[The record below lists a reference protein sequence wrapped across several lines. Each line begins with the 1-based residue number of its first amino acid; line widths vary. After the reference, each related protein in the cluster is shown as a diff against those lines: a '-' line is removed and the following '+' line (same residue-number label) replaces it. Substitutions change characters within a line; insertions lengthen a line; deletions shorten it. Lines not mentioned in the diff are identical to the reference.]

1 MLLGAATMTAD
12 VIMHYFVLTIQ
23 IAPTD
28 SGYCATSTMGCALF
42 TIETPAQR
50 RGWTN
55 PEPEHRCSNSS
66 RSHGCT
72 LLPWPIRA
80 PCSND
85 VDVNEPVF
93 GEIDM
98 DKKNWPLY
106 DAKLE
111 HDACGVGLV
120 AQIDGTRSR
129 EIVEKALAGLVNL
142 THRGAVGADART
154 GDGAGIMI
162 QVPHS
167 LFVETL
173 TEAGHADLD
182 AGNYGVAM
190 LFLPRHDDENLPR
203 VRAAIEARGL
213 HVLAVRDVPTD
224 PSVLGQSARDTLPE
238 IVQVLISRPDGS
250 SSGDY
255 ERKLMLVRREI
266 EKNLRTAGLTD
277 DDFFAVSCSGRTLI
291 YKGFCLPE
299 DLARFYPDL
308 ADERVDSAIALF
320 HQRFST
326 NTQPTWGLAQPFR
339 FIAHNGEI
347 NTVQGNRAWMQAR
360 APQLVMDDDGQQ
372 VQLDPPVAMEGSDS
386 LSLDTAIEV
395 LRHNGRSLPHALMMS
410 IPEPW
415 EQLPEMDADLRAFY
429 DYHAGIMEQWDGPA
443 ALSFTDGV
451 LAGAA
456 LDRNGLRPLRYAITE
471 DGMFVC
477 GSESGTV
484 EIDPASVVERGRL
497 GPGQMILVDTD
508 AGKVLHND
516 ELKSAVSKN
525 APYQRWLEEHRIPL
539 EIGPVADEPLPV
551 PIDADAK
558 TRAASTKTP
567 VDVVQ
572 IQQAFGYSAEDL
584 RLIINPMAGERK
596 EPTWSMGD
604 DAPLAVLSTTPRPVT
619 SYFRQRFA
627 QVTNPAIDSLRE
639 RRVMA
644 LDTYL
649 GKRSNLLERSGQHAH
664 LVHLKSFVLANH
676 ELEAIKVNADLS
688 IAELDA
694 TFALKEGSLKSR
706 LEELVAE
713 SIAAVESGANLL
725 LLSDEAVSELRA
737 HVPMALAVGAIHH
750 QLIKAGLRLDADIVC
765 NAGDVWDV
773 HQMAVLV
780 GYGAAAVHP
789 RLALDASARLSATRG
804 LESVTPKE
812 LRQNYIAMMEY
823 GFLKVMAKMGISTAS
838 GYRGAQ
844 IFETLGLG
852 EDVVDYCFAGTPARL
867 GGIGFSALEDDI
879 RTRHAEAFAA
889 TANRLPDH
897 GMIKFKKAGEAH
909 AFQPGIVTALQAASQ
924 NNDYEAYQE
933 YLAMV
938 KEEPLTTLRDL
949 LELRPAGDP
958 VPIEQVEPLEEI
970 VKRFVVTAMSL
981 GSLSPEAHSTLAIA
995 MNRLG
1000 GRSNSGEG
1008 GEDPDWYAAK
1018 GPDIPHNKVKQV
1030 ASGRF
1035 GVTTKYLSMAE
1046 ELEIKVAQGAK
1057 PGEGGQL
1064 PGFKVTD
1071 FVARM
1076 RHSIEGLS
1084 LISPPPHHDIYSI
1097 EDLAQLI
1104 YDLRQV
1110 NPRAKIGVK
1119 LVAEAG
1125 VGTVAAGVAKAQADY
1140 VLVSGHSGGTGAAA
1154 LASIKHAGTA
1164 WELGVA
1170 ETQQTLIKSG
1180 LRNRIRLRTD
1190 GGLKTP
1196 KDILVAA
1203 MLGADEF
1210 GFGTSVLVAMGCDMA
1225 RQCHLNTCPT
1235 GIATQRADL
1244 RAKFTGTPEMII
1256 GYFTQLI
1263 QGIRE
1268 TMADL
1273 GITRLDEVIG
1283 RSDLLREKTVSGRP
1297 NTLRMSDLLAEP
1309 ASANTRRKTVEIKRP
1324 NDSLSDRLW
1333 EQIEPQLARGGD
1345 VAIDSSIST
1354 SDRTVGAR
1362 IAGHLTTHRSSGPVP
1377 MSTVTLKFRGIAGQ
1391 SFAAYGVDGMDVS
1404 LEGEANDYV
1413 GKGLSGGRVAI
1424 FPDRTSKPE
1433 AQQVIAGNTILYGA
1447 TGGEMFI
1454 AGSVGERFAVRNSGA
1469 TAVVEGVGEHGC
1481 EYMTSG
1487 TVLVLGPTGRNFGAG
1502 MANGDVFVWDPEQ
1515 VFDARINSESVLVQ
1529 TPDDAA
1535 LDQIQSLLQR
1545 HVAAT
1550 SSRRAMDILE
1560 QWESARHQFRHV
1572 IGKAAIELA
1581 ASRQEVEEGA
1591 AD

>member
-1 MLLGAATMTAD
+1 MD
-12 VIMHYFVLTIQ
+12 
-23 IAPTD
+23 
-28 SGYCATSTMGCALF
+28 
-42 TIETPAQR
+42 
-50 RGWTN
+50 
-55 PEPEHRCSNSS
+55 
-66 RSHGCT
+66 
-72 LLPWPIRA
+72 IR
-80 PCSND
+80 
-85 VDVNEPVF
+85 
-93 GEIDM
+93 
-98 DKKNWPLY
+98 NWPLY
-106 DAKLE
+106 EAGLE

-120 AQIDGTRSR
+120 AQINGTRSR
-129 EIVEKALAGLVNL
+129 AIVDKALAGLVNL

-162 QVPHS
+162 QVPHV
-167 LFVETL
+167 LFAQVL
-173 TEAGHADLD
+173 AEAGHGDLA
-182 AGNYGVAM
+182 AGEYGVAM
-190 LFLPRHDDENLPR
+190 LFLPIGNDSLMSQVES
-203 VRAAIEARGL
+203 AIEARGL
-213 HVLAVRDVPTD
+213 SMLATRTVPTD
-224 PSVLGQSARDTLPE
+224 PDVLGKSARDTLPHIIQE
-238 IVQVLISRPDGS
+238 LISRPKEISTGAF
-250 SSGDY
+250 
-255 ERKLMLVRREI
+255 ERKLMLVRRRI
-266 EKNLRTAGLTD
+266 EENLREVGLTD
-277 DDFFAVSCSGRTLI
+277 DDFFAVSCSSRTLI

-347 NTVQGNRAWMQAR
+347 NTVHGNRTWMKAR
-360 APQLVMDDDGQQ
+360 APRLVIDDGGEQIT
-372 VQLDPPVAMEGSDS
+372 LNPPIAMQGSDS
-386 LSLDTAIEV
+386 LSLDTALEL
-395 LRHNGRSLPHALMMS
+395 LRHNGRSLPHALMMAV
-410 IPEPW
+410 PEPW
-415 EQLPEMDADLRAFY
+415 EKLSEMDAELRAFY

-443 ALSFTDGV
+443 ALGFSDGV

-456 LDRNGLRPLRYAITE
+456 LDRNGLRPLRYAITD
-471 DGMFVC
+471 DGMFIC
-477 GSESGTV
+477 GSEAGTI
-484 EIDPASVVERGRL
+484 EIDPASIIERGRL

-516 ELKSAVSKN
+516 ELKLAVARN
-525 APYQRWLEEHRIPL
+525 APYARWLKENRIPL
-539 EIGPVADEPLPV
+539 EIGPAADEPLPV
-551 PIDADAK
+551 PLDVDAK
-558 TRAASTKTP
+558 TRAAKTKTP
-567 VDVVQ
+567 VEVVQ

-584 RLIINPMAGERK
+584 RLIINPMAGEAK

-644 LDTYL
+644 LDTWI
-649 GKRSNLLERSGQHAH
+649 GKRGNVLVKSGDHAH
-664 LVHLKSFVLANH
+664 LAHLPSFVLAAH
-676 ELEAIKVNADLS
+676 ELEAITANPELAVT
-688 IAELDA
+688 ELDA
-694 TFALKEGSLKSR
+694 TFALETESLHSR
-706 LEELVAE
+706 LENLVAE
-713 SIAAVESGANLL
+713 AKSAVASGASVVLL
-725 LLSDEAVSELRA
+725 RDRLVTANRA

-750 QLIKAGLRLDADIVC
+750 QLIAAGLRLDADIVC
-765 NAGDVWDV
+765 DAGDVWDV
-773 HQMAVLV
+773 HQMAVLI

-789 RLALDASARLSATRG
+789 RLALDASARLSGTRG
-804 LESVTPKE
+804 LEAVTPKE
-812 LRQNYIAMMEY
+812 LRENYINMMEY
-823 GFLKVMAKMGISTAS
+823 GFLKVMSKMGISTVS
-838 GYRGAQ
+838 GYRAAQ

-852 EDVVDYCFAGTPARL
+852 DEVVNYCFNGTPARL
-867 GGIGFSALEDDI
+867 GGIGFADIEQDI
-879 RTRHAEAFAA
+879 RARHSEAFSAE
-889 TANRLPDH
+889 ANRLPDL
-897 GMIKFKKAGEAH
+897 GMVKFKKAGEAH

-924 NNDYEAYQE
+924 NNDYEAYQQ

-958 VPIEQVEPLEEI
+958 VPIEQVEPLEDI

-1008 GEDPDWYAAK
+1008 GEDPEWYAEK
-1018 GPDIPHNKVKQV
+1018 GPDVPHNKVKQV

-1064 PGFKVTD
+1064 PGFKVSE

-1140 VLVSGHSGGTGAAA
+1140 VLVSGHSGGTGAAP

-1170 ETQQTLIKSG
+1170 ETQQTLVKSG
-1180 LRNRIRLRTD
+1180 LRNRIKLRTD

-1203 MLGADEF
+1203 MLGAEEF

-1263 QGIRE
+1263 QALRE

-1273 GITRLDEVIG
+1273 GITKLDHVIG

-1297 NTLRMSDLLAEP
+1297 NKLRIGDLLAEP
-1309 ASANTRRKTVEIKRP
+1309 PAANLRMKTLEINRP
-1324 NDSLSDRLW
+1324 KDSLNDRLW
-1333 EQIEPQLARGGD
+1333 ELIEPQLLAGRD
-1345 VAIDSSIST
+1345 INIESNIST

-1362 IAGHLTTHRSSGPVP
+1362 IAGNLTTYRANGPVP
-1377 MSTVTLKFRGIAGQ
+1377 MNTVLLSFRGTAGQ
-1391 SFAAYGVDGMDVS
+1391 SFGAFGVDGMDLS

-1502 MANGDVFVWDPEQ
+1502 MANGDAFIWDPSF
-1515 VFDARINSESVLVQ
+1515 VFDSRVNADSVIVQ
-1529 TPDDAA
+1529 EPDDTS
-1535 LDQIQSLLQR
+1535 LDQILNLLQR
-1545 HVAAT
+1545 HVFAT
-1550 SSRRAMDILE
+1550 SSRRAMEILE
-1560 QWESARHQFRHV
+1560 DWETSRHNFRHV
-1572 IGKAAIELA
+1572 VGRAAIELVA
-1581 ASRQEVEEGA
+1581 AREAEMAEGA

>member
-1 MLLGAATMTAD
+1 MTA
-12 VIMHYFVLTIQ
+12 Q
-23 IAPTD
+23 
-28 SGYCATSTMGCALF
+28 
-42 TIETPAQR
+42 Q
-50 RGWTN
+50 
-55 PEPEHRCSNSS
+55 
-66 RSHGCT
+66 
-72 LLPWPIRA
+72 
-80 PCSND
+80 
-85 VDVNEPVF
+85 
-93 GEIDM
+93 
-98 DKKNWPLY
+98 WPLY
-106 DAKLE
+106 DPMQE

-120 AQIDGTRSR
+120 VKIDGTRSR
-129 EIVEKALAGLVNL
+129 EIVDKALAGLVNL

-154 GDGAGIMI
+154 GDGAGLMI
-162 QVPHS
+162 QVPHA
-167 LFVETL
+167 LFTETL
-173 TEAGHADLD
+173 AGAGHGQLT
-182 AGNYGVAM
+182 AGEYGVAM
-190 LFLPRHDDENLPR
+190 MFLPRHDDDAL
-203 VRAAIEARGL
+203 AAITTAVTARGL
-213 HVLAVRDVPTD
+213 QVLAVRDVPTD
-224 PSVLGQSARDTLPE
+224 PSMLGKAALDTLPH
-238 IVQVLISRPDGS
+238 IVQVLMSRPQGIKT
-250 SSGDY
+250 GDY

-266 EKNLRTAGLTD
+266 ERSLRSIGLGD
-277 DDFFAVSCSGRTLI
+277 GDFFAVSCSSRTII

-347 NTVQGNRAWMQAR
+347 NTVQGNRSWMRAR
-360 APQLVMDDDGQQ
+360 APHLTMHDDGEDI
-372 VQLDPPVAMEGSDS
+372 LIDPPVAMQGSDS
-386 LSLDTAIEV
+386 LSLDTAIE
-395 LRHNGRSLPHALMMS
+395 LIRHNGRSLPHALMMA

-415 EQLPEMDADLRAFY
+415 EQLPEMDPALRAFY

-443 ALSFTDGV
+443 ALGFSDGV
-451 LAGAA
+451 LAGAS
-456 LDRNGLRPLRYAITE
+456 LDRNGLRPLRYAITS
-471 DGMFVC
+471 DGLFVC

-484 EIDPASVVERGRL
+484 ALDPASVIERGRL

-508 AGKVLHND
+508 AGIVLHNAD
-516 ELKSAVSKN
+516 LKHAVAEN
-525 APYQRWLEEHRIPL
+525 APYAQWLEEHRISL
-539 EIGPVADEPLPV
+539 HVGAAADEPLPV
-551 PIDADAK
+551 PVDADAK
-558 TRAASTKTP
+558 TRAASTRTAP
-567 VDVVQ
+567 EVVQ
-572 IQQAFGYSAEDL
+572 LQQAFGYTAEDL

-619 SYFRQRFA
+619 AYFRQRFA

-649 GKRSNLLERSGQHAH
+649 GKRGNLLARTPQHAN
-664 LVHLKSFVLANH
+664 LAHLKSFVLATH
-676 ELEAIKVNADLS
+676 EFEAIQSSPALEIVT
-688 IAELDA
+688 LDA
-694 TFALKEGSLKSR
+694 TFAMEGGSLQMR
-706 LEELVAE
+706 LSELVAE
-713 SIAAVESGANLL
+713 AIAAVQYGATII
-725 LLSDEAVSELRA
+725 LLSDTRVSTARA
-737 HVPMALAVGAIHH
+737 HIPMALAVGAIHH
-750 QLIKAGLRLDADIVC
+750 HLIDAGLRLNADIVC
-765 NAGDVWDV
+765 DAGDVWDV

-804 LESVTPKE
+804 LENVTPKE

-852 EDVVDYCFAGTPARL
+852 DEVIDFCFRGTSARL
-867 GGIGFSALEDDI
+867 GGIGFAELEADI
-879 RTRHAEAFAA
+879 RTRHTGAYET
-889 TANRLPDH
+889 TAVRLPDL
-897 GMIKFKKAGEAH
+897 GMVKYKKEGEAH
-909 AFQPGIVTALQAASQ
+909 AFQPGIVTALQAAAQ
-924 NNDYEAYQE
+924 NNDYEAYQA

-938 KEEPLTTLRDL
+938 KDEPLTTLRDL
-949 LELRPAGDP
+949 LDLQPLGDP
-958 VPIEQVEPLEEI
+958 VPIEDVEPLQDI
-970 VKRFVVTAMSL
+970 VARFVVTAMSL

-1008 GEDPDWYAAK
+1008 GEDPDWYAAH
-1018 GPDIPHNKVKQV
+1018 GDDVPHNKVKQV

-1035 GVTTKYLSMAE
+1035 GVTTRYLSMAE

-1064 PGFKVTD
+1064 PGFKVSA

-1076 RHSIEGLS
+1076 RHSIPGLS

-1154 LASIKHAGTA
+1154 LASIKHAGA
-1164 WELGVA
+1164 PWELGIA
-1170 ETQQTLIKSG
+1170 ETQQTLVKAG
-1180 LRNRIRLRTD
+1180 LRNRIKLRTD

-1196 KDILVAA
+1196 KDVLVAA
-1203 MLGADEF
+1203 MLGAEEF
-1210 GFGTSVLVAMGCDMA
+1210 GFGTSVLVALGCDMA

-1244 RAKFTGTPEMII
+1244 RAKFAGTPEMVI
-1256 GYFTQLI
+1256 GYFTQMI
-1263 QGIRE
+1263 QGMRE
-1268 TMADL
+1268 LMADL
-1273 GITRLDEVIG
+1273 GITRLDEIIG
-1283 RSDLLREKTVSGRP
+1283 RSDLLRDRTVAGRGSM
-1297 NTLRMSDLLAEP
+1297 LRIRDLIAQP
-1309 ASANTRRKTVEIKRP
+1309 APAHMRKKSVHVHRP

-1333 EQIEPQLARGGD
+1333 TQIEPHLATGGD
-1345 VAIDSSIST
+1345 VALASIIT
-1354 SDRTVGAR
+1354 TADRTVGAR
-1362 IAGHLTTHRSSGPVP
+1362 IAGHLTTWRSNGPVP
-1377 MSTVTLKFRGIAGQ
+1377 MSKVSLGFRGIAGQ
-1391 SFAAYGVDGMDVS
+1391 SFAAFGVDGMDIS

-1413 GKGLSGGRVAI
+1413 GKGLNGGRVAI
-1424 FPDRTSKPE
+1424 FPDRDSQP
-1433 AQQVIAGNTILYGA
+1433 AACQVIAGNTILYGA

-1454 AGSVGERFAVRNSGA
+1454 AGAVGERFAVRNSGA
-1469 TAVVEGVGEHGC
+1469 TAVVEGIGEHGC

-1487 TVLVLGPTGRNFGAG
+1487 TVVVLGPTGRNFGAG
-1502 MANGDVFVWDPEQ
+1502 MANGVAYVWDPEQ
-1515 VFDARINSESVLVQ
+1515 VFDGRTNTESVLVQ
-1529 TPDDAA
+1529 PVEDAGA
-1535 LDQIQSLLQR
+1535 EIVRGLIQR
-1545 HVAAT
+1545 HVNAT
-1550 SSRRAMDILE
+1550 GSQRGARLLAE
-1560 QWESARHQFRHV
+1560 WETARHQFRQV
-1572 IGKAAIELA
+1572 IGKAALELA
-1581 ASRQEVEEGA
+1581 AQQADREEGA

>member
-1 MLLGAATMTAD
+1 M
-12 VIMHYFVLTIQ
+12 
-23 IAPTD
+23 D
-28 SGYCATSTMGCALF
+28 S
-42 TIETPAQR
+42 R
-50 RGWTN
+50 
-55 PEPEHRCSNSS
+55 
-66 RSHGCT
+66 
-72 LLPWPIRA
+72 
-80 PCSND
+80 
-85 VDVNEPVF
+85 
-93 GEIDM
+93 
-98 DKKNWPLY
+98 NWPLY
-106 DAKLE
+106 NRALE

-129 EIVEKALAGLVNL
+129 EIVDKALAGLVNL

-162 QVPHS
+162 QVPHV
-167 LFVETL
+167 LFADTL
-173 TEAGHADLD
+173 DDVGYGDLQQ
-182 AGNYGVAM
+182 GEYGIAM
-190 LFLPRHDDENLPR
+190 LFLPRNDDSVLET
-203 VRAAIEARGL
+203 VRAAIETRGL
-213 HVLAVRDVPTD
+213 NVLAVRDVPTD
-224 PSVLGQSARDTLPE
+224 PSVLGQAAKDTLPA
-238 IVQVLISRPDGS
+238 IAQVLISRPVGVS
-250 SSGDY
+250 TGAY

-266 EKNLRTAGLTD
+266 EKALRASGLPD
-277 DDFFAVSCSGRTLI
+277 DDFFAVSCSCRTLI

-308 ADERVDSAIALF
+308 ADRRVDSAIALF

-360 APQLVMDDDGQQ
+360 ASQLVINDDGQQ
-372 VQLDPPVAMEGSDS
+372 VVLDPPVAMEGSDS
-386 LSLDTAIEV
+386 LALDTAIEL
-395 LRHNGRSLPHALMMS
+395 LRHNGRSLPHALMMT
-410 IPEPW
+410 IPESW

-429 DYHAGIMEQWDGPA
+429 DYHAGILEQWDGPA

-451 LAGAA
+451 LAGAS

-484 EIDPASVVERGRL
+484 AIDPATIIERGRL

-508 AGKVLHND
+508 AGKVLRND
-516 ELKSAVSKN
+516 ELKLAVARN
-525 APYQRWLEEHRIPL
+525 APYARWLQENRIPL
-539 EIGPVADEPLPV
+539 EISPEADEPLPV
-551 PIDADAK
+551 SIDADAK
-558 TRAASTKTP
+558 TRAVNTKTP
-567 VDVVQ
+567 PEVVQ

-604 DAPLAVLSTTPRPVT
+604 DAPLAVLSATPRPV
-619 SYFRQRFA
+619 SAYFRQRFA

-644 LDTYL
+644 LDTWL
-649 GKRSNLLERSGQHAH
+649 GKRGNLLERSGDHAK
-664 LVHLKSFVLANH
+664 LVHLPSFVLAVH
-676 ELEAIKVNADLS
+676 DLEAIRASKDLHV
-688 IAELDA
+688 AELDA
-694 TFALKEGSLKSR
+694 TFSLAGTTLRER
-706 LEELVAE
+706 LGELVAQ
-713 SIAAVESGANLL
+713 AKQAVTEGANIL
-725 LLSDEAVSELRA
+725 LLSDRSVDRERA

-750 QLIKAGLRLDADIVC
+750 QLISAGLRLNADIVC
-765 NAGDVWDV
+765 DAGDVWDV
-773 HQMAVLV
+773 HQMAILI

-789 RLALDASARLSATRG
+789 RLALEASAQLSATRG
-804 LESVTPKE
+804 LEAVTPKE

-823 GFLKVMAKMGISTAS
+823 GFLKVIAKMGISTAS

-852 EDVVDYCFAGTPARL
+852 DEVIDYCFVGTPARL
-867 GGIGFSALEDDI
+867 GGIGFDEIEQDI
-879 RTRHAEAFAA
+879 RARHTEAFEDSAA
-889 TANRLPDH
+889 RLPDH

-909 AFQPGIVTALQAASQ
+909 AFQPGIVTALQEASQ
-924 NNDYEAYQE
+924 NNDYDAYQR
-933 YLAMV
+933 YLTMV

-958 VPIEQVEPLEEI
+958 VPIEQVEPMEEI

-1008 GEDPDWYAAK
+1008 GEDPEWYSVK

-1046 ELEIKVAQGAK
+1046 ELEIKIAQGAK

-1064 PGFKVTD
+1064 PGFKVSE

-1110 NPRAKIGVK
+1110 NPRAQIGVK
-1119 LVAEAG
+1119 LVSEAG

-1140 VLVSGHSGGTGAAA
+1140 VLVSGHSGGTGAAP

-1164 WELGVA
+1164 WELGIA

-1180 LRNRIRLRTD
+1180 LRNRIRVRTD

-1244 RAKFTGTPEMII
+1244 RAKFAGTPVMII
-1256 GYFTQLI
+1256 GYFTQLV
-1263 QGIRE
+1263 QGLRE

-1273 GITRLDEVIG
+1273 GIVRLDHIIG

-1297 NTLRMSDLLAEP
+1297 NMLRIGDLLAEP
-1309 ASANTRRKTVEIKRP
+1309 APADLRRKTVEIARP

-1333 EQIEPQLARGGD
+1333 ELIEPQLRRGGE
-1345 VAIDSSIST
+1345 INIESPISA

-1362 IAGHLTTHRSSGPVP
+1362 IAGHLTSYRSGGPVAL
-1377 MSTVTLKFRGIAGQ
+1377 STVAFTFRGIAGQ
-1391 SFAAYGVDGMDVS
+1391 SFGAFGVDGMDIS

-1413 GKGLSGGRVAI
+1413 GKGLSGGRVSI
-1424 FPDRTSKPE
+1424 FPDRTSKLE

-1447 TGGEMFI
+1447 TGGEMYI

-1502 MANGDVFVWDPEQ
+1502 MANGDVYVWDPEQ
-1515 VFDARINSESVLVQ
+1515 VFESRINADSVLVQ
-1529 TPDDAA
+1529 VPDDTA
-1535 LDQIQSLLQR
+1535 LDAIQDLLQR
-1545 HVAAT
+1545 HVNAT
-1550 SSRRAMDILE
+1550 GSLRAMGIL
-1560 QWESARHQFRHV
+1560 QDWETTRYQFQHV
-1572 IGKAAIELA
+1572 VGRAALELA
-1581 ASRQEVEEGA
+1581 ASRESEMEEGA

>member
-1 MLLGAATMTAD
+1 MNKS
-12 VIMHYFVLTIQ
+12 Y
-23 IAPTD
+23 
-28 SGYCATSTMGCALF
+28 
-42 TIETPAQR
+42 
-50 RGWTN
+50 
-55 PEPEHRCSNSS
+55 
-66 RSHGCT
+66 
-72 LLPWPIRA
+72 
-80 PCSND
+80 
-85 VDVNEPVF
+85 
-93 GEIDM
+93 
-98 DKKNWPLY
+98 WPLY
-106 DAKLE
+106 DPNLE

-162 QVPHS
+162 QVPHV
-167 LFVETL
+167 LFAETL
-173 TEAGHADLD
+173 ANAGHGDLET
-182 AGNYGVAM
+182 GEYGVAM
-190 LFLPRHDDENLPR
+190 LFLPRNDGKIVEH
-203 VRAAIEARGL
+203 VRAAIQTRKLEL
-213 HVLAVRDVPTD
+213 LAIREVPTD
-224 PSVLGQSARDTLPE
+224 PSVLGQAAKDALPE
-238 IVQVLISRPDGS
+238 IVQVLISRP
-250 SSGDY
+250 SGISTGAY
-255 ERKLMLVRREI
+255 ERKLMLVRRQI
-266 EKNLRTAGLTD
+266 EEHLRSSGLTD
-277 DDFFAVSCSGRTLI
+277 DDFFAVSCSSRTLI

-299 DLARFYPDL
+299 DLARFYLDL
-308 ADERVDSAIALF
+308 ADERVESAIALF

-347 NTVQGNRAWMQAR
+347 NTVQGNRAWMRAR
-360 APQLVMDDDGQQ
+360 APHLVIEDDGEE
-372 VQLDPPVAMEGSDS
+372 VSLNPPVAMQGSDS
-386 LSLDTAIEV
+386 LSLDTALEL
-395 LRHNGRSLPHALMMS
+395 LRHSGRSLPHALMMS

-415 EQLPEMDADLRAFY
+415 EKLPEMDADLHAFY

-443 ALSFTDGV
+443 ALGFTDGV
-451 LAGAA
+451 LAGAS

-484 EIDPASVVERGRL
+484 AIDPATIVERGRL

-508 AGKVLHND
+508 AGKVLHNN
-516 ELKSAVSKN
+516 ELKLAVAKN
-525 APYQRWLEEHRIPL
+525 APYARWLKEHRISL
-539 EIGPVADEPLPV
+539 DIGSEADEPLPV
-551 PIDADAK
+551 PVDADAK
-558 TRAASTKTP
+558 TRAAATKTP
-567 VDVVQ
+567 VEVVQ
-572 IQQAFGYSAEDL
+572 VQQAFGYSAEDL
-584 RLIINPMAGERK
+584 RLIINPMAGEAK

-649 GKRSNLLERSGQHAH
+649 GKRGNLLQRSGEHAH
-664 LVHLKSFVLANH
+664 LVHLPSFVLAAH
-676 ELEAIKVNADLS
+676 DLDAIIANANLT
-688 IAELDA
+688 IAQLDA
-694 TFALKEGSLKSR
+694 TLELANGSLKDR
-706 LEELVAE
+706 LEGLVAE
-713 SIAAVESGANLL
+713 AIVSVESGANII
-725 LLSDEAVSELRA
+725 LLSDKGVDESRA
-737 HVPMALAVGAIHH
+737 HVPMSLAVGAIHH
-750 QLIKAGLRLDADIVC
+750 QLIDAGLRLDADIVC
-765 NAGDVWDV
+765 DAGDVWDV

-804 LESVTPKE
+804 LETVTPKE
-812 LRQNYIAMMEY
+812 LRRNYIHMMEY

-838 GYRGAQ
+838 GYRGAH

-852 EDVVDYCFAGTPARL
+852 DEVIDFCFAGTPARL
-867 GGIGFSALEDDI
+867 GGIGFAEIEQDI
-879 RTRHAEAFAA
+879 RTRHEAAFAA
-889 TANRLPDH
+889 SANRLPDL
-897 GMIKFKKAGEAH
+897 GMIKFKKEGEAH

-924 NNDYEAYQE
+924 NNDYEAYQQ

-958 VPIEQVEPLEEI
+958 VPIEQVEPLEDI

-1008 GEDPDWYAAK
+1008 GEDPEWYATK

-1035 GVTTKYLSMAE
+1035 GVTTKYLGMAE
-1046 ELEIKVAQGAK
+1046 ELEIKIAQGAK

-1064 PGFKVTD
+1064 PGFKVSE

-1110 NPRAKIGVK
+1110 NPHAKIGVK
-1119 LVAEAG
+1119 LVSEAG

-1140 VLVSGHSGGTGAAA
+1140 VLVSGHSGGTGAAP

-1170 ETQQTLIKSG
+1170 ETQQTLVKSG

-1196 KDILVAA
+1196 KDVLVAA

-1244 RAKFTGTPEMII
+1244 RAKFAGTPEMII
-1256 GYFTQLI
+1256 GYFTQLV
-1263 QGIRE
+1263 QGMRE
-1268 TMADL
+1268 LMADL
-1273 GITRLDEVIG
+1273 GITRLDHIIG

-1297 NTLRMSDLLAEP
+1297 NMLRIGDLLAEP
-1309 ASANTRRKTVEIKRP
+1309 APFNLRMKSVEINRP
-1324 NDSLSDRLW
+1324 NDSLSERLW
-1333 EQIEPQLARGGD
+1333 ELIEPQLPAGGE
-1345 VAIDSSIST
+1345 INIESPINT

-1362 IAGHLTTHRSSGPVP
+1362 IAGHLTTWRAKGPVP
-1377 MSTVTLKFRGIAGQ
+1377 MSSVNLTFRGTAGQ
-1391 SFAAYGVDGMDVS
+1391 SFGAFGVDGMDIS

-1413 GKGLSGGRVAI
+1413 GKGLSGGRVSI

-1487 TVLVLGPTGRNFGAG
+1487 TVLILGPTGRNFGAG
-1502 MANGDVFVWDPEQ
+1502 MANGDVFVWDPYQ
-1515 VFDARINSESVLVQ
+1515 VFEARINADSVLIQ
-1529 TPDDAA
+1529 QPDDAA
-1535 LDQIQSLLQR
+1535 LAQIQNLLQR

-1550 SSRRAMDILE
+1550 GSRRAMQILE
-1560 QWESARHQFRHV
+1560 DWEASRHNFRHV
-1572 IGKAAIELA
+1572 VGRAAIELA
-1581 ASRQEVEEGA
+1581 AAREAEMAEGA

>member
-1 MLLGAATMTAD
+1 M
-12 VIMHYFVLTIQ
+12 
-23 IAPTD
+23 
-28 SGYCATSTMGCALF
+28 
-42 TIETPAQR
+42 
-50 RGWTN
+50 
-55 PEPEHRCSNSS
+55 
-66 RSHGCT
+66 
-72 LLPWPIRA
+72 
-80 PCSND
+80 
-85 VDVNEPVF
+85 
-93 GEIDM
+93 
-98 DKKNWPLY
+98 
-106 DAKLE
+106 
-111 HDACGVGLV
+111 
-120 AQIDGTRSR
+120 
-129 EIVEKALAGLVNL
+129 
-142 THRGAVGADART
+142 
-154 GDGAGIMI
+154 
-162 QVPHS
+162 
-167 LFVETL
+167 
-173 TEAGHADLD
+173 
-182 AGNYGVAM
+182 
-190 LFLPRHDDENLPR
+190 
-203 VRAAIEARGL
+203 
-213 HVLAVRDVPTD
+213 
-224 PSVLGQSARDTLPE
+224 
-238 IVQVLISRPDGS
+238 
-250 SSGDY
+250 
-255 ERKLMLVRREI
+255 
-266 EKNLRTAGLTD
+266 
-277 DDFFAVSCSGRTLI
+277 
-291 YKGFCLPE
+291 
-299 DLARFYPDL
+299 
-308 ADERVDSAIALF
+308 
-320 HQRFST
+320 
-326 NTQPTWGLAQPFR
+326 
-339 FIAHNGEI
+339 
-347 NTVQGNRAWMQAR
+347 
-360 APQLVMDDDGQQ
+360 
-372 VQLDPPVAMEGSDS
+372 
-386 LSLDTAIEV
+386 
-395 LRHNGRSLPHALMMS
+395 
-410 IPEPW
+410 
-415 EQLPEMDADLRAFY
+415 
-429 DYHAGIMEQWDGPA
+429 
-443 ALSFTDGV
+443 
-451 LAGAA
+451 AGAA
-456 LDRNGLRPLRYAITE
+456 LDRNGLRPLRFAITD

-508 AGKVLHND
+508 AGKVLRNH
-516 ELKSAVSKN
+516 EIKQAVSKN
-525 APYQRWLEEHRIPL
+525 APYQRWLEEHRILFIP
-539 EIGPVADEPLPV
+539 GDAADEPLPV
-551 PIDADAK
+551 PVDADAK

-567 VDVVQ
+567 VEVVQ

-619 SYFRQRFA
+619 AYFRQRFA

-644 LDTYL
+644 LDTWL
-649 GKRSNLLERSGQHAH
+649 GTRGNLLERSGSHAH
-664 LVHLKSFVLANH
+664 LLHLKSFVLASH
-676 ELEAIKVNADLS
+676 ELDAIVSSSGLS
-688 IAELDA
+688 IAHLDA
-694 TFALKEGSLKSR
+694 TFALDGESLQNR
-706 LEELVAE
+706 LEQLVAE
-713 SIAAVESGANLL
+713 AIGAVNYGANLI
-725 LLSDEAVSELRA
+725 LLSDRAVDENRA

-750 QLIKAGLRLDADIVC
+750 QLIAAGLRTKADIVC
-765 NAGDVWDV
+765 DAGDVWDV

-804 LESVTPKE
+804 LETVTPRE

-823 GFLKVMAKMGISTAS
+823 GFLKVMAKMGISTVS

-852 EDVVDYCFAGTPARL
+852 EEITEYCFAGTPARL
-867 GGIGFSALEDDI
+867 GGIGFADIEADI
-879 RTRHAEAFAA
+879 RRRHAGAFA
-889 TANRLPDH
+889 TSANRLPDH
-897 GMIKFKKAGEAH
+897 GLIKFKKEGEAH

-924 NNDYEAYQE
+924 NNDYEAYQS

-958 VPIEQVEPLEEI
+958 LPLEQVESQEEI
-970 VKRFVVTAMSL
+970 VKRFIVTAMSL

-995 MNRLG
+995 MNRMG

-1008 GEDPDWYAAK
+1008 GEDPDWYATK
-1018 GPDIPHNKVKQV
+1018 GPDVPHNKVKQV

-1035 GVTTKYLSMAE
+1035 GVTTRYLGMAE

-1064 PGFKVTD
+1064 PGFKVTN

-1140 VLVSGHSGGTGAAA
+1140 VLVSGHSGGTGAAP
-1154 LASIKHAGTA
+1154 LASIKHAGA
-1164 WELGVA
+1164 PWEIGVA
-1170 ETQQTLIKSG
+1170 ETQQTLIRSG
-1180 LRNRIRLRTD
+1180 LRSRVRLRTD

-1235 GIATQRADL
+1235 GIATQRSDL
-1244 RAKFTGTPEMII
+1244 RAKFAGTPEMVI

-1263 QGIRE
+1263 QGLRE
-1268 TMADL
+1268 LMADL
-1273 GITRLDEVIG
+1273 GISKLDEVIG
-1283 RSDLLREKTVSGRP
+1283 RSDLLREKTLSGRA
-1297 NTLRMSDLLAEP
+1297 NTLDMRNLLAEP
-1309 ASANTRRKTVEIKRP
+1309 APANQRKKSIEISRP

-1333 EQIEPQLARGGD
+1333 AEIEPKLADGGD
-1345 VAIDSSIST
+1345 ITLESSIST

-1362 IAGHLTTHRSSGPVP
+1362 IAGNLTTHRSGGPVP
-1377 MSTVTLKFRGIAGQ
+1377 MNTVTLKFRGIAGQ
-1391 SFAAYGVDGMDVS
+1391 SFAAFGVDGMDVS

-1481 EYMTSG
+1481 EYMTAG

-1502 MANGDVFVWDPEQ
+1502 MAHGNAYFWDPNQ
-1515 VFDARINSESVLVQ
+1515 VFDGRINTESVRVQ
-1529 TPDDAA
+1529 DPCDVA
-1535 LDQIQSLLQR
+1535 LEEIQDLLQR

-1550 SSRRAMDILE
+1550 GSIRGTQIL
-1560 QWESARHQFRHV
+1560 QDWEATRHQFRHV
-1572 IGKAAIELA
+1572 VGLA
-1581 ASRQEVEEGA
+1581 AEELLATQDDMAEGA

>member
-1 MLLGAATMTAD
+1 ME
-12 VIMHYFVLTIQ
+12 Q
-23 IAPTD
+23 
-28 SGYCATSTMGCALF
+28 
-42 TIETPAQR
+42 
-50 RGWTN
+50 
-55 PEPEHRCSNSS
+55 
-66 RSHGCT
+66 
-72 LLPWPIRA
+72 
-80 PCSND
+80 
-85 VDVNEPVF
+85 
-93 GEIDM
+93 
-98 DKKNWPLY
+98 WPLY
-106 DAKLE
+106 DRMLE

-120 AQIDGTRSR
+120 VRINGTRSR

-154 GDGAGIMI
+154 GDGAGLMI
-162 QVPHS
+162 QVPHP
-167 LFVETL
+167 LFADTL
-173 TEAGHADLD
+173 AGAGYGDLAPGD
-182 AGNYGVAM
+182 YGVAM
-190 LFLPRHDDENLPR
+190 LFLPPDNQAALEQVEAA
-203 VRAAIEARGL
+203 VRERGL
-213 HVLAVRDVPTD
+213 DVLAVREVPTD
-224 PSVLGQSARDTLPE
+224 PSMLGQAALDTLPT
-238 IVQVLISRPDGS
+238 IVQVLISRPHGMS
-250 SSGDY
+250 TGDY
-255 ERKLMLVRREI
+255 ERRLMLVRRGMEQR
-266 EKNLRTAGLTD
+266 LRASGLAD
-277 DDFFAVSCSGRTLI
+277 DDFFAVSCSSRTLI

-308 ADERVDSAIALF
+308 ADERVESAIALF

-326 NTQPTWGLAQPFR
+326 NTQPTWGLSQPFR

-347 NTVQGNRAWMQAR
+347 NTVQGNRLWMTAR
-360 APQLVMDDDGQQ
+360 APHLTMVDDG
-372 VQLDPPVAMEGSDS
+372 VEVVLDPPVAMQGSDS
-386 LSLDTAIEV
+386 LSLDTAIEL
-395 LRHNGRSLPHALMMS
+395 LRHNGRSLPHALMMA

-429 DYHAGIMEQWDGPA
+429 DFHAGIMEQWDGPA
-443 ALSFTDGV
+443 ALGFSDGV

-456 LDRNGLRPLRYAITE
+456 LDRNGLRPLRYAITD
-471 DGMFVC
+471 DGLFVC
-477 GSESGTV
+477 GSEAGTV
-484 EIDPASVVERGRL
+484 AIEPASVIERGRL
-497 GPGQMILVDTD
+497 GPGQMILVDTE
-508 AGKVLHND
+508 AGKVLRNAD
-516 ELKSAVSKN
+516 LKHAVATN
-525 APYQRWLEEHRIPL
+525 APYGRWLEEHRIPL
-539 EIGPVADEPLPV
+539 HVAEAADEPLPV
-551 PIDADAK
+551 PVDADAK

-567 VDVVQ
+567 PDVVQ
-572 IQQAFGYSAEDL
+572 VQQAFGYSAEDL

-619 SYFRQRFA
+619 AYFRQRFA

-649 GKRSNLLERSGQHAH
+649 GRRGPLLTRSPQHAN
-664 LVHLKSFVLANH
+664 LVHLKSFVLATH
-676 ELEAIKVNADLS
+676 ELDAIEACSDLE
-688 IAELDA
+688 IARLDA
-694 TFALKEGSLKSR
+694 TFAVDGGSLALR
-706 LEELVAE
+706 LSELVAE
-713 SIAAVESGANLL
+713 AIASVQYGANII
-725 LLSDEAVSELRA
+725 LLSDKAVSAHRA
-737 HVPMALAVGAIHH
+737 HIPMALAVGAIHLH
-750 QLIKAGLRLDADIVC
+750 LIDAGLRMNADIVC
-765 NAGDVWDV
+765 DAGDVWDV

-804 LESVTPKE
+804 LETTTPKE

-852 EDVVDYCFAGTPARL
+852 DEVVDFCFRGTPARL
-867 GGIGFSALEDDI
+867 GGIGFAELEEDI
-879 RTRHAEAFAA
+879 RSRHAGAYAA
-889 TANRLPDH
+889 AAAGKLPDH
-897 GMIKFKKAGEAH
+897 GMVKFKKEGEAH
-909 AFQPGIVTALQAASQ
+909 AFQPGIVTALQEASQ
-924 NNDYEAYQE
+924 NNDYEAYQR

-938 KEEPLTTLRDL
+938 KDEPLTTLRDL
-949 LELRPAGDP
+949 IDLRPLGAP
-958 VPIEQVEPLEEI
+958 VPLDQVEPLQDI
-970 VKRFVVTAMSL
+970 VARFVVTAMSL

-1008 GEDPDWYAAK
+1008 GEDPDWYAAT

-1035 GVTTKYLSMAE
+1035 GVTTRYLSMAE

-1064 PGFKVTD
+1064 PGFKVSD

-1076 RHSIEGLS
+1076 RHSIPGLS

-1140 VLVSGHSGGTGAAA
+1140 VLVSGHSGGTGAAP
-1154 LASIKHAGTA
+1154 LASIKHAGA
-1164 WELGVA
+1164 PWELGVA
-1170 ETQQTLIKSG
+1170 ETQQTLVRSG
-1180 LRNRIRLRTD
+1180 LRNRVRLRTD

-1196 KDILVAA
+1196 KDVLVAA

-1244 RAKFTGTPEMII
+1244 RAKFAGTPEMVI
-1256 GYFTQLI
+1256 GYFTQLV

-1268 TMADL
+1268 LMAEL

-1283 RSDLLREKTVSGRP
+1283 RSDLLQARAVDGRAGM
-1297 NTLRMSDLLAEP
+1297 LRISDLLAAP
-1309 ASANTRRKTVEIKRP
+1309 APEDMRRKSVDVPRP
-1324 NDSLSDRLW
+1324 NDSLTDRLW
-1333 EQIEPQLARGGD
+1333 EQIEPQLAQGGGI
-1345 VAIDSSIST
+1345 VLESPITTA
-1354 SDRTVGAR
+1354 DRTVGAR
-1362 IAGHLTTHRSSGPVP
+1362 IAGNLTTYRSSGPVP
-1377 MSTVTLKFRGIAGQ
+1377 MNTIALKLRGFAGQ
-1391 SFAAYGVDGMDVS
+1391 SFAAFGVDGMDIS

-1413 GKGLSGGRVAI
+1413 GKGLNGGRVAI
-1424 FPDRTSKPE
+1424 FPDRESR
-1433 AQQVIAGNTILYGA
+1433 ADAHQVIAGNTILYGA

-1454 AGSVGERFAVRNSGA
+1454 AGAVGERFAVRNSGA

-1487 TVLVLGPTGRNFGAG
+1487 TVVVLGPTGRNFGAG
-1502 MANGDVFVWDPEQ
+1502 MANGVAYVWDPEGTFEGK
-1515 VFDARINSESVLVQ
+1515 VNTESVVVE
-1529 TPDDAA
+1529 PVGDDSHV
-1535 LDQIQSLLQR
+1535 LDLIQR
-1545 HVAAT
+1545 HVRAT
-1550 SSRRAMDILE
+1550 GSTRGTDLLANWDAVRG
-1560 QWESARHQFRHV
+1560 QFRQV
-1572 IGKAAIELA
+1572 RGKAAIELA
-1581 ASRQEVEEGA
+1581 AMQETMAEGA